1 MQDGLVLMY
10 VKNDILYPVG
20 LTKKEIDLLQD
31 LGRVFEPIKVSF
43 DHPEGKATI
52 LKRKY
57 LN

>member
-31 LGRVFEPIKVSF
+31 LGRVFEPIKVIF
-43 DHPEGKATI
+43 DHPQGKATN
-52 LKRKY
+52 LKRK
-57 LN
+57 